1 MRGIVVWVRLAN
13 VIDAGATVVE
23 KGQIERHL
31 QKRAFGKI
39 VPIASD
45 LRQLVHRFDEIDH
58 MGVGFIF
65 AETTC
70 SLTA

>member
-13 VIDAGATVVE
+13 VVDAGATVVE
-23 KGQIERHL
+23 KGEIERHL

-45 LRQLVHRFDEIDH
+45 LRQLAKGSARDIPCVRK
-58 MGVGFIF
+58 V
-65 AETTC
+65 TR
-70 SLTA
+70 